1 MNVQTFGQVT
11 LHLEILN
18 VFREMPK
25 SSLRKRFDK
34 IADNLGPP
42 PKKKFWTKGFF
53 GVGTFQL
60 KCSPL
65 HPYAERPQLFIS
77 TNAY

>member
-34 IADNLGPP
+34 IADNLAPP
-42 PKKKFWTKGFF
+42 PKKKKILDKGIFWGWYVSIEMQPFTSVCRKASIIHFD
-53 GVGTFQL
+53 
-60 KCSPL
+60 
-65 HPYAERPQLFIS
+65 
-77 TNAY
+77 

>member
-11 LHLEILN
+11 LHLEIL
-18 VFREMPK
+18 
-25 SSLRKRFDK
+25 
-34 IADNLGPP
+34 APP
-42 PKKKFWTKGFF
+42 PKKKKILDKGLF